1 MTTLRVENVSKRF
14 GTLVALD
21 DVSVN
26 FQSGEIHAVLGEN
39 GAGKS
44 TLMNALSGFVK
55 PDRGK
60 ILLNGEPI
68 PLGLAFA
75 CKRIGIEMIHQ
86 HFTLVPAFTVQEN
99 LALARLGRLAS
110 TADAKKLSKPAI
122 DASEALGWPLV
133 PQVRTGQLPVGIQQR
148 VEILKAISGHADVL
162 IFDEPTA
169 VLSPDE
175 VNDLFR
181 VLRRL
186 KEEGKCVILIA
197 HKLSEVLGIA
207 DRVTVLRRGMVVAS
221 ALRADVDA
229 PTLANWMVGEM
240 PPRTVRGTA
249 YQMEGGLQAERLTIL
264 GDRRE
269 IAVREASFEVRR
281 GEILGFGGVDG
292 NGQVELAEC
301 LAQVRPALSG
311 SQKWSGKEASNKL
324 PRIGYVPQDRQVDGL
339 ALRMTLQDNMLVSG
353 MDRHELWI
361 GPFVKL
367 KAVARWANSLIKRYS
382 IKAASA
388 NDLAGSLSGGN
399 QQKVVVSRTLDNAP
413 SLLVVVNPGRG
424 LDIKATEY
432 VYDMI
437 LAARDNGAAVA
448 LFSTDL
454 DELYK
459 LSDRVL
465 FMVGGEL
472 VEDSGAASMVGGDR

>member
-1 MTTLRVENVSKRF
+1 
-14 GTLVALD
+14 
-21 DVSVN
+21 
-26 FQSGEIHAVLGEN
+26 
-39 GAGKS
+39 
-44 TLMNALSGFVK
+44 
-55 PDRGK
+55 
-60 ILLNGEPI
+60 
-68 PLGLAFA
+68 
-75 CKRIGIEMIHQ
+75 
-86 HFTLVPAFTVQEN
+86 
-99 LALARLGRLAS
+99 
-110 TADAKKLSKPAI
+110 
-122 DASEALGWPLV
+122 
-133 PQVRTGQLPVGIQQR
+133 
-148 VEILKAISGHADVL
+148 
-162 IFDEPTA
+162 
-169 VLSPDE
+169 
-175 VNDLFR
+175 
-181 VLRRL
+181 
-186 KEEGKCVILIA
+186 
-197 HKLSEVLGIA
+197 
-207 DRVTVLRRGMVVAS
+207 
-221 ALRADVDA
+221 
-229 PTLANWMVGEM
+229 
-240 PPRTVRGTA
+240 
-249 YQMEGGLQAERLTIL
+249 
-264 GDRRE
+264 
-269 IAVREASFEVRR
+269 
-281 GEILGFGGVDG
+281 
-292 NGQVELAEC
+292 
-301 LAQVRPALSG
+301 
-311 SQKWSGKEASNKL
+311 
-324 PRIGYVPQDRQVDGL
+324 
-339 ALRMTLQDNMLVSG
+339 MTLQDNMLVSG